1 MTDDELPSSDRI
13 AQLEAALNA
22 SADENIRLADEVA
35 DLEAMLTRVMQFLEE
50 LLKGDP
56 DPATVVERLA
66 AELDRW
72 RRTN

>member
-1 MTDDELPSSDRI
+1 MTDEEQPADRI
-13 AQLEAALNA
+13 ARLEAALDA
-22 SADENIRLADEVA
+22 SADENVRLAGEVA
-35 DLEAMLTRVMQFLEE
+35 DLEAALSRVMQYLDE

>member
-1 MTDDELPSSDRI
+1 MTDEEQPADRI
-13 AQLEAALNA
+13 ARLEAALDA
-22 SADENIRLADEVA
+22 SADENVRLAGEVA
-35 DLEAMLTRVMQFLEE
+35 DLEAALSTIMQYLDE

-66 AELDRW
+66 AELERW

>member
-1 MTDDELPSSDRI
+1 MTDDGLPSDRI
-13 AQLEAALNA
+13 ARLEAALDA
-22 SADENIRLADEVA
+22 SADENVRLAGEVV
-35 DLEAMLTRVMQFLEE
+35 DLEAALFGVMQFLEE

>member
-1 MTDDELPSSDRI
+1 MTDEEQLADRI
-13 AQLEAALNA
+13 VRLEAALDA
-22 SADENIRLADEVA
+22 SADENVRLAGEVV
-35 DLEAMLTRVMQFLEE
+35 DLEAALFGVMQFLEE

>member
-1 MTDDELPSSDRI
+1 
-13 AQLEAALNA
+13 LEAALDA
-22 SADENIRLADEVA
+22 SADENVRLAGEVA
-35 DLEAMLTRVMQFLEE
+35 DLEAALSTIMQYLDE

-66 AELDRW
+66 AELERW